1 MPKYLIQANYTAEG
15 LKGLLKKGGT
25 SRREAIQTMAKAQ
38 GGSLES
44 LHFAF
49 GDSDVY
55 AIIDM
60 PDNISTASV
69 AMTVSASGAVSAK
82 TVVLLTP
89 EDVDQAAEKS
99 VDYSPPGS

>member
-15 LKGLLKKGGT
+15 LKGVLAKGGS
-25 SRREAIQTMAKAQ
+25 SRRDAIQSMVKAQ

-49 GDSDVY
+49 GDDDVY
-55 AIIDM
+55 AIVDM
-60 PDNISTASV
+60 PDDISTAAV
-69 AMTVSASGAVSAK
+69 MMTVGASGAVHAK

-89 EDVDQAAEKS
+89 EDVDDAAQKS
-99 VDYSPPGS
+99 VDYAPPGS